1 MKKALVML
9 RAMWL
14 RWQRVSVN
22 RQVMAASITLMV
34 LAVICKL
41 AAAGKE
47 IVTAYCFGTGDAVD
61 AFVMAFSIPSF
72 AIMVVANA
80 LGTAMLPTLTRVRQG
95 QGQPAARQLLQDATS
110 WCLVLLLISTALL
123 MASSVWIFR
132 VLCPDYDESKQ
143 ALARGLLLLLCPT
156 VVFHGLAAV
165 WGSVLHSHERFVAT
179 GLVPIVTPI
188 AAMVCMLWGAKVWGI
203 YALAFGIMLG
213 SIAEA
218 AAIGWTLV
226 RRGYRLWPSVAGVS
240 PELRQV
246 LHQYWPL
253 IAAALLMGSTTLVD
267 NAMASWLGSGS
278 VATLSYGRKLVG
290 LALTIPALSLS
301 KAVFPYF
308 AKMAAQDDWNQ
319 INHTLATY
327 RRAVLFST
335 IPLAIIMLVF
345 SRPLTSL
352 VLERGAFD
360 ATSTTQVAW
369 VQAMYALQIP
379 FYTLGIL
386 YVRLASSLRMNH
398 LLTISTVIS
407 ILVNAG
413 MNYVLMQ
420 YLDVAGIAL
429 STSIVYL
436 ISCCFLVLMVSKVMH
451 QESRQ

>member
-1 MKKALVML
+1 
-9 RAMWL
+9 
-14 RWQRVSVN
+14 
-22 RQVMAASITLMV
+22 
-34 LAVICKL
+34 
-41 AAAGKE
+41 
-47 IVTAYCFGTGDAVD
+47 
-61 AFVMAFSIPSF
+61 
-72 AIMVVANA
+72 
-80 LGTAMLPTLTRVRQG
+80 
-95 QGQPAARQLLQDATS
+95 
-110 WCLVLLLISTALL
+110 
-123 MASSVWIFR
+123 
-132 VLCPDYDESKQ
+132 
-143 ALARGLLLLLCPT
+143 
-156 VVFHGLAAV
+156 V

>member
-1 MKKALVML
+1 
-9 RAMWL
+9 
-14 RWQRVSVN
+14 
-22 RQVMAASITLMV
+22 MV
-34 LAVICKL
+34 LMLLAVVCKL

-72 AIMVVANA
+72 AISVVASA
-80 LGTAMLPTLTRVRQG
+80 LGTALLPSMTRVRQQ
-95 QGQPAARQLLQDATS
+95 QGLPAARRLLRDATT
-110 WCLVLLLISTALL
+110 WCLLLLLISTAAL
-123 MASSVWIFR
+123 MASSWWVFQ
-132 VLCPDYDESKQ
+132 VLCPGYDESKQ

-179 GLVPIVTPI
+179 GLVPVVTPL
-188 AAMVCMLWGAKVWGI
+188 AAVACMLWGASAWGI
-203 YALAFGIMLG
+203 YTLAFGITLG

-218 AAIGWTLV
+218 TVIGWTLW
-226 RRGYRLWPSVAGVS
+226 RRGYRPWPRWARVSQIS

-246 LHQYWPL
+246 LSQYWPL
-253 IAAALLMGSTTLVD
+253 IAAALLMGSTTIVD

-278 VATLSYGRKLVG
+278 VATLSYGRKLVS

-308 AKMAAQDDWNQ
+308 AKMVARNEWRQVH
-319 INHTLATY
+319 HTLATY
-327 RRAVLFST
+327 RRVILLGT
-335 IPLAIIMLVF
+335 IPLTGLLLLF
-345 SRPLTSL
+345 SRPLTAL

-360 ATSTTQVAW
+360 AGSTTQVAL

-398 LLTISTVIS
+398 LLTVSTVIS
-407 ILVNAG
+407 IVVNAG
-413 MNYVLMQ
+413 LNYVLMQ

-429 STSIVYL
+429 STSIVYVV
-436 ISCCFLVLMVSKVMH
+436 SCCFLVLMISRVLS
-451 QESRQ
+451 QESRRSPPSAA